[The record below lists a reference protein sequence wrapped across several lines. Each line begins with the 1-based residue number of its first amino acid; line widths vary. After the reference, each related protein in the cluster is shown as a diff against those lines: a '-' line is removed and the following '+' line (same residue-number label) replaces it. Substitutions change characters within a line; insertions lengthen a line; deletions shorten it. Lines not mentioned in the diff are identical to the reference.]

1 MMAPPGTAI
10 LPTGTGVV
18 FRDFPFTV
26 DNVRRG
32 VWAPGP
38 GFFFSPSQLAL
49 SSPPQQLGQLR
60 SSLGGVAFVA
70 FVAAVTSILRARQR
84 QGSVVST
91 ATRRSSA

>member
-38 GFFFSPSQLAL
+38 GGFFPPSQLAL

-70 FVAAVTSILRARQR
+70 AGTSILRARQR